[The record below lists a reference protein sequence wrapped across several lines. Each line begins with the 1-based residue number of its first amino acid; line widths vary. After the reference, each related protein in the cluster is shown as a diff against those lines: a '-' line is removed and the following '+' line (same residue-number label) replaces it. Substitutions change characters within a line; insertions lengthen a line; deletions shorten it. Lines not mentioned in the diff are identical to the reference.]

1 MTNIRRQ
8 KKYQNKQIF
17 TFLSFRNDFDEYYV
31 KRKDFKNFFYKFLK
45 NLLKHRSFLY
55 ILVMR
60 GICYDR

>member
-31 KRKDFKNFFYKFLK
+31 KRQAFKNFFINF
-45 NLLKHRSFLY
+45 
-55 ILVMR
+55 
-60 GICYDR
+60 